1 MSCYKAT
8 ARGSQRD
15 GSDFESQMCYGAHC
29 LHTVAVSRSGEN
41 VEGKMNE
48 NNEVIYHSLSN
59 LEGSRRQELP
69 QWGCGKSGEG
79 GKKINFPFL
88 FFAVVI

>member
-15 GSDFESQMCYGAHC
+15 GSDLESQMCYGAHC

-48 NNEVIYHSLSN
+48 NNEVIYHSLSKP
-59 LEGSRRQELP
+59 G
-69 QWGCGKSGEG
+69 GC
-79 GKKINFPFL
+79 KKTGV
-88 FFAVVI
+88 ATMGVREE